1 MNKTTLGLC
10 LALAAG
16 SCFLTGCATTTTTME
31 SSQKLTSSG
40 LDTQDFAA
48 KGEELVDS
56 LLQRDVLDKAA
67 HHPAVIA
74 IGRIVNDTTLY
85 IDTDLLM
92 KTIRVRLN
100 SNGKAITDTTRGAL
114 NTDDYFFSG
123 KIIQPPNVMEG
134 NKTQH
139 TYVLQ
144 LSLTDNNGLAVWED
158 EREVN
163 KLTKRS
169 GFGL

>member
-16 SCFLTGCATTTTTME
+16 SCFMTGCATTTTTME

-48 KGEELVDS
+48 KGEEMVNS
-56 LLQRDVLDKAA
+56 LLERDVLDKASQ
-67 HHPAVIA
+67 HPAVIA
-74 IGRIVNDTTLY
+74 IGRIVNNTTLY

-100 SNGKAITDTTRGAL
+100 SNGKAVTDTTGGAL
-114 NTDDYFFSG
+114 NTDDFTFSG
-123 KIIQPPNVMEG
+123 KIIQPQNVKEG
-134 NKTQH
+134 NETQH

-144 LSLTDNNGLAVWED
+144 LSLTDNKGLAVWED

-163 KLTKRS
+163 KLTKTHV
-169 GFGL
+169 FGP